1 MLCSQYSCEVG
12 FQPRCDKGEDV
23 ILPLVTSQFC
33 SQEVRR
39 GDRWV
44 TVQVKPKCD
53 NNKLVTM
60 VREDRGFTCRK
71 GEGGIHRPGGLPLG
85 VRRWPVCKEGDELCK
100 EFQNKC
106 YFIINGCG
114 EKWMVG
120 MHSGRAGGLG
130 GWRNFLLKNLESKK
144 NNRIKINDWSA
155 YMKKRRQW
163 WLGLD

>member
-1 MLCSQYSCEVG
+1 MFQYSCEDG
-12 FQPRCDKGEDV
+12 SKPRCKDGRL
-23 ILPLVTSQFC
+23 LPLVTPEFC
-33 SQEVRR
+33 PQGWAIASVEGGKGVWRPLR
-39 GDRWV
+39 PMCEDLSSVVMSR
-44 TVQVKPKCD
+44 
-53 NNKLVTM
+53 L
-60 VREDRGFTCRK
+60 DRGFTCRK